1 MIKPL
6 ITAGLMSSVLCLSA
20 FAGGSDPSSSSDTV
34 LMEIDGV
41 KITLGEFE
49 HKQPNA
55 LFQARNTFFE
65 TERKA
70 AEAFVDEYLL
80 DQQAQKEHMT
90 VADLLEKHVTG
101 MLPKDP
107 SDEALQV
114 YYEGLTINQPF
125 EAVRGGILDH
135 LRKVRADKAKAAYVK
150 SLRETAK
157 VALMLAAP
165 RAPVSLKDTP
175 VRGMAN
181 APVLI
186 VEFADFE
193 CPYCQ
198 QIKPVLD
205 KVTAEYPDKV
215 AFAYKDSPLPMH
227 QHAEKAAEAAHCA
240 GTQG

>member
-6 ITAGLMSSVLCLSA
+6 ITAGLMSSVLCFSA
-20 FAGGSDPSSSSDTV
+20 FAGGSDASSSSDTV

-70 AEAFVDEYLL
+70 VEAYVEEYLL

-90 VADLLEKHVTG
+90 VAQLLEKHVTG

-114 YYEGLTINQPF
+114 YYEGLTISQPF
-125 EAVRGGILDH
+125 EAVRPQILDH
-135 LRKVRADKAKAAYVK
+135 LRKARADKAKAAYVK

-157 VALMLAAP
+157 VALMLTAP
-165 RAPVSLKDTP
+165 RAPVSLKATP
-175 VRGMAN
+175 VRGVAN
-181 APVLI
+181 A
-186 VEFADFE
+186 
-193 CPYCQ
+193 
-198 QIKPVLD
+198 
-205 KVTAEYPDKV
+205 
-215 AFAYKDSPLPMH
+215 
-227 QHAEKAAEAAHCA
+227 
-240 GTQG
+240 